1 MFVHILG
8 PLHATVTDRPVPLGG
23 RRTQT
28 VLAALALEADWAV
41 SVEGLVEAVWGPH
54 PPASARAQI
63 RICVSTLRRA
73 FAAAGAPGLIETHSY
88 GYRLRLGPHDL
99 DSAVFESRVQ
109 RARVLSGDGRR
120 AEAALELRDALALW
134 NGPVL
139 AGQTSPAL
147 DPGIRR
153 LEELRI
159 RATEERLSLELDLGW
174 HEDVVGELMA
184 LTSTYPFRERLHAQL
199 MLALHRS
206 GRTAEALAAYRRIR
220 LTLVEELGIEP
231 GPKLSAM
238 ERSILLGECLS
249 A

>member
-8 PLHATVTDRPVPLGG
+8 PLRATVDDRPVPLGG

-28 VLAALALEADWAV
+28 VLAALALEVDWAV

-54 PPASARAQI
+54 PPASARTQI

-73 FAAAGAPGLIETHSY
+73 FSGAGAPELIETHSY
-88 GYRLRLGPHDL
+88 GYRLRLGRHDL
-99 DSAVFESRVQ
+99 DSTVFESGVE
-109 RARVLSGDGRR
+109 RARALAEGGRR
-120 AEAALELRDALALW
+120 AEAVLELRNALALW
-134 NGPVL
+134 NGPAL
-139 AGQTSPAL
+139 AGQTSRAL

-159 RATEERLSLELDLGW
+159 RATEERLGLELALGR
-174 HEDVVGELMA
+174 HGDVIGELMA
-184 LTSTYPFRERLHAQL
+184 LTAMYPFREQLHAQL
-199 MLALHRS
+199 MLALHRA
-206 GRTAEALAAYRRIR
+206 GRTAEALAAYRRVR

-231 GPKLSAM
+231 GPGLSGM
-238 ERSILLGECLS
+238 ERSILLGECVS